1 MLVKCIIWDEVPG
14 LLHTCHYA
22 FICESY
28 TGRIIHIVG
37 AVRAKY
43 IVFGSDSSKS
53 TIFGIDVAKTI
64 LCRVLTGT
72 KTNDPWSRHIGEIQ
86 NGCHPVRC

>member
-1 MLVKCIIWDEVPG
+1 MNILYFKDLNI
-14 LLHTCHYA
+14 
-22 FICESY
+22 S
-28 TGRIIHIVG
+28 R
-37 AVRAKY
+37 AVRAIY

-64 LCRVLTGT
+64 LCRFWTGA

-86 NGCHPVRC
+86 YGCHPVIC